1 MALAGD
7 VLRETMADHDS
18 PIQLNM
24 GGGTLAKQIVSSEQG
39 HASLPDGVVLAS
51 GVRRI
56 AAFSA
61 DVVIVTTILMVVTGG
76 RLIDAWNLTLWNSAD
91 FHFALAHALI
101 LMVAHWLYWRL
112 TGLAYSR
119 SLGQRLF
126 GLAVVAEDGSALTSD
141 MWDSRSLRKLILLI
155 PLLNIYVGLYEL
167 ARISQRH
174 THQTNVDVH
183 VGSIVAHSDSLP
195 PASRRHIR

>member
-1 MALAGD
+1 
-7 VLRETMADHDS
+7 MADHES
-18 PIQLNM
+18 PIQLNV
-24 GGGTLAKQIVSSEQG
+24 GGGTLAKQIVASEQD
-39 HASLPDGVVLAS
+39 HVTLPDGVILAS
-51 GVRRI
+51 GVRRV
-56 AAFSA
+56 AAITV
-61 DVVIVTTILMVVTGG
+61 DVVIITTILMLATGG
-76 RLIDAWNLTLWNSAD
+76 RLSDAWNLTLWGSVD

-101 LMVAHWLYWRL
+101 LLVAHWLYWRL

-126 GLAVVAEDGSALTSD
+126 GLAVVAEDGSALTSE
-141 MWDSRSLRKLILLI
+141 MWDSRSLRKLLLLI
-155 PLLNIYVGLYEL
+155 PLLNIYVGAYEL

>member
-18 PIQLNM
+18 PIQLNV
-24 GGGTLAKQIVSSEQG
+24 GGGTLAKQIVASEQG
-39 HASLPDGVVLAS
+39 HASLPDGVILAS
-51 GVRRI
+51 GVRRL
-56 AAFSA
+56 AAFTA
-61 DVVIVTTILMVVTGG
+61 DVVIVTTILMVTTGG
-76 RLIDAWNLTLWNSAD
+76 RILDAWNLTLWTSAD
-91 FHFALAHALI
+91 FHFSLAQALV

-126 GLAVVAEDGSALTSD
+126 GLAIIAEDGSALTSE
-141 MWDSRSLRKLILLI
+141 MWDSRSFRKLVLLI
-155 PLLNIYVGLYEL
+155 PLVNLYAGAYEL

-174 THQTNVDVH
+174 THQTNVDVQ

>member
-7 VLRETMADHDS
+7 GLRDTMADHDS
-18 PIQLNM
+18 PIQLNV
-24 GGGTLAKQIVSSEQG
+24 GGGTLAKQIVASEQG
-39 HASLPDGVVLAS
+39 HASLPDGVILAS
-51 GVRRI
+51 GVRRL
-56 AAFSA
+56 AAFTA
-61 DVVIVTTILMVVTGG
+61 DVVIVTTILMVATGG
-76 RLIDAWNLTLWNSAD
+76 RILDAWNLTLWTSAD
-91 FHFALAHALI
+91 FHFSLAHALV

-126 GLAVVAEDGSALTSD
+126 GLAIIAEDGSALTSE
-141 MWDSRSLRKLILLI
+141 MWDSRSFRKLVLLI
-155 PLLNIYVGLYEL
+155 PLVNLYAGAYEL

-174 THQTNVDVH
+174 THQTNVDVQ

>member
-1 MALAGD
+1 MG
-7 VLRETMADHDS
+7 DHDS
-18 PIQLNM
+18 PISIH
-24 GGGTLAKQIVSSEQG
+24 GGGTLAKAIVSQEQE
-39 HASLPDGVVLAS
+39 HWSVPDGTILSS
-51 GVRRI
+51 GSKRLV
-56 AAFSA
+56 AFVI
-61 DVVIVTTILMVVTGG
+61 DVVIVVSIL
-76 RLIDAWNLTLWNSAD
+76 NLATRGMIANALNISLWSSSD
-91 FHFALAHALI
+91 FHYAVAFAAIFLTT
-101 LMVAHWLYWRL
+101 HWLYWRL

-126 GLAVVAEDGSALTSD
+126 GLAVVAEDGSALTSE

>member
-1 MALAGD
+1 MALARD
-7 VLRETMADHDS
+7 VLRWTMADHDS
-18 PIQLNM
+18 PIQLNV
-24 GGGTLAKQIVSSEQG
+24 GGGTLAKQIVASEGG
-39 HASLPDGVVLAS
+39 HASLPDGVILAS
-51 GVRRI
+51 GVRRL
-56 AAFSA
+56 AAFTA
-61 DVVIVTTILMVVTGG
+61 DVVIVTTILMIATDG
-76 RLIDAWNLTLWNSAD
+76 RLLDAWNLILWTSSD
-91 FHFALAHALI
+91 FHFALAQALI

-126 GLAVVAEDGSALTSD
+126 GLAVVAEDGSALTSE
-141 MWDSRSLRKLILLI
+141 MWDSRSFRKLLLLI
-155 PLLNIYVGLYEL
+155 PLLNIYVGAYEL

-174 THQTNVDVH
+174 THQSNVDLH

>member
-1 MALAGD
+1 
-7 VLRETMADHDS
+7 MADHDS
-18 PIQLNM
+18 PIQLNV
-24 GGGTLAKQIVSSEQG
+24 GGGTLAKQIVASEGG
-39 HASLPDGVVLAS
+39 HASLPDGVILAS
-51 GVRRI
+51 GVRRL
-56 AAFSA
+56 AAFTA

-76 RLIDAWNLTLWNSAD
+76 RLLDAWNLTLWASSD
-91 FHFALAHALI
+91 FHFALAQALI

-126 GLAVVAEDGSALTSD
+126 GLAIVAEDGSALASD
-141 MWDSRSLRKLILLI
+141 MWDSRSFRKLLLLI
-155 PLLNIYVGLYEL
+155 PLLIIYVGAYEL

-174 THQTNVDVH
+174 THQSNVDLY

>member
-7 VLRETMADHDS
+7 VLRETMADHES
-18 PIQLNM
+18 PIQLNV
-24 GGGTLAKQIVSSEQG
+24 GGGTLAKQIVASEQD
-39 HASLPDGVVLAS
+39 HVTLPDGVILAS
-51 GVRRI
+51 GVRRVV
-56 AAFSA
+56 AFTV
-61 DVVIVTTILMVVTGG
+61 DVVIITTILMIATGG
-76 RLIDAWNLTLWNSAD
+76 RLIDAWNLTLWGSVD

-101 LMVAHWLYWRL
+101 LLVAHWLYWRL

-126 GLAVVAEDGSALTSD
+126 GLAVVAEDGSALTSE
-141 MWDSRSLRKLILLI
+141 MWDSRSLRKLLLLI
-155 PLLNIYVGLYEL
+155 PLLNIYVGAYEL

>member
-1 MALAGD
+1 M
-7 VLRETMADHDS
+7 TDHDS
-18 PIQLNM
+18 PIQLNV
-24 GGGTLAKQIVSSEQG
+24 GGGTLAKQIVASEGG
-39 HASLPDGVVLAS
+39 HASLPDGVILAS
-51 GVRRI
+51 GVRRL
-56 AAFSA
+56 AAFTA
-61 DVVIVTTILMVVTGG
+61 DVVIVTTILMVATGG
-76 RLIDAWNLTLWNSAD
+76 RLLDAWNLTLWASSD
-91 FHFALAHALI
+91 FHFALAQALI

-126 GLAVVAEDGSALTSD
+126 GLAIVAEDGSALTSE
-141 MWDSRSLRKLILLI
+141 MWDSRSFRKLLLLI
-155 PLLNIYVGLYEL
+155 PLLNIYVGAYEL

-174 THQTNVDVH
+174 THQSNVDLH

>member
-18 PIQLNM
+18 PIQLNV

-39 HASLPDGVVLAS
+39 HASLPDGVILAS
-51 GVRRI
+51 GVRRM
-56 AAFSA
+56 AAFTA
-61 DVVIVTTILMVVTGG
+61 DVVIVTTILMVATGG
-76 RLIDAWNLTLWNSAD
+76 RLLDAWNLTLWGSAD

-126 GLAVVAEDGSALTSD
+126 GLAVIAEDGSALTSE
-141 MWDSRSLRKLILLI
+141 MWDSRSMRKLVLLI
-155 PLLNIYVGLYEL
+155 PLLNLYVGAYEL

-174 THQTNVDVH
+174 
-183 VGSIVAHSDSLP
+183 P
-195 PASRRHIR
+195 PNQRRCSCRLNRRPLRLASSCQ

>member
-1 MALAGD
+1 
-7 VLRETMADHDS
+7 MADHDS

-24 GGGTLAKQIVSSEQG
+24 GGGTLAKQIVASEQG
-39 HASLPDGVVLAS
+39 HASLPDGVILAS
-51 GVRRI
+51 GVRRL
-56 AAFSA
+56 AAFTA
-61 DVVIVTTILMVVTGG
+61 DVVIVTTILMVATGG
-76 RLIDAWNLTLWNSAD
+76 RILDAWNLTLWTSAD
-91 FHFALAHALI
+91 FHFSLAHALV

-126 GLAVVAEDGSALTSD
+126 GLAIIAEDGSALTSK
-141 MWDSRSLRKLILLI
+141 MWDSRSFRKLVLLI
-155 PLLNIYVGLYEL
+155 PLVNLYAGAYEL

-183 VGSIVAHSDSLP
+183 VGSIVALSDSLP

>member
-1 MALAGD
+1 
-7 VLRETMADHDS
+7 MADHES
-18 PIQLNM
+18 TIQLNV
-24 GGGTLAKQIVSSEQG
+24 GGGTLAKQIVASEQD
-39 HASLPDGVVLAS
+39 HVTLPDGVILAS
-51 GVRRI
+51 GVRRV
-56 AAFSA
+56 AAFTV
-61 DVVIVTTILMVVTGG
+61 DVVIITTVLMVATGG
-76 RLIDAWNLTLWNSAD
+76 RLIDAWNLALWNSAD
-91 FHFALAHALI
+91 FHFALAHALV

-126 GLAVVAEDGSALTSD
+126 GLAVVAEDGSALTSE
-141 MWDSRSLRKLILLI
+141 MWDSRSLRKLFLLV
-155 PLLNIYVGLYEL
+155 PLLNIYVGAYEL

-174 THQTNVDVH
+174 THQTNVDVQ

>member
-1 MALAGD
+1 
-7 VLRETMADHDS
+7 MADHDS
-18 PIQLNM
+18 PIQLNV
-24 GGGTLAKQIVSSEQG
+24 GGGTLAKQIVASEGG
-39 HASLPDGVVLAS
+39 HASLPDGVILAS
-51 GVRRI
+51 GVRRL
-56 AAFSA
+56 AAFTA
-61 DVVIVTTILMVVTGG
+61 DVVIVTTILMIATDG
-76 RLIDAWNLTLWNSAD
+76 RLLDAWNLILWTSSD
-91 FHFALAHALI
+91 FHFALAQALI

-126 GLAVVAEDGSALTSD
+126 GLAIVAEDGSALTSD
-141 MWDSRSLRKLILLI
+141 MWDSRSFRKLLLLI
-155 PLLNIYVGLYEL
+155 PLLNIYVGAYEL

-174 THQTNVDVH
+174 THQSNVDLH

>member
-1 MALAGD
+1 
-7 VLRETMADHDS
+7 MADHES
-18 PIQLNM
+18 PIQLNV
-24 GGGTLAKQIVSSEQG
+24 GGGTLAKQIVASEQD
-39 HASLPDGVVLAS
+39 HVNLPDGVILAS
-51 GVRRI
+51 GVRRV
-56 AAFSA
+56 AAFTV
-61 DVVIVTTILMVVTGG
+61 DVVIITTVLMVATGG
-76 RLIDAWNLTLWNSAD
+76 RLIDAWNLALWNSAD
-91 FHFALAHALI
+91 FHFALAHALV

-126 GLAVVAEDGSALTSD
+126 GLAVVAEDGSALTSE
-141 MWDSRSLRKLILLI
+141 MWDSRSLRKLFLLV
-155 PLLNIYVGLYEL
+155 PLLNIYVGAYEL

-174 THQTNVDVH
+174 THQTNVDVQ

>member
-7 VLRETMADHDS
+7 VLRETMADHES
-18 PIQLNM
+18 PIQLNV
-24 GGGTLAKQIVSSEQG
+24 GGGTLAKQIVASEQD
-39 HASLPDGVVLAS
+39 HVTLPDGVILAS
-51 GVRRI
+51 GVRRV
-56 AAFSA
+56 AAFTV
-61 DVVIVTTILMVVTGG
+61 DVVIITTILMLATGG
-76 RLIDAWNLTLWNSAD
+76 RLIDAWNLTLWGSVD

-101 LMVAHWLYWRL
+101 LLVAHWLYWRL

-126 GLAVVAEDGSALTSD
+126 GLAVIAEDGSALTSE
-141 MWDSRSLRKLILLI
+141 MWDSRSLRKLLLLI
-155 PLLNIYVGLYEL
+155 PLLNIYVGAYEL

>member
-1 MALAGD
+1 
-7 VLRETMADHDS
+7 MADHDS
-18 PIQLNM
+18 PIQLNV
-24 GGGTLAKQIVSSEQG
+24 GGGTLAKQIVASEQG
-39 HASLPDGVVLAS
+39 HASLPDGVILAS
-51 GVRRI
+51 GVRRL
-56 AAFSA
+56 AAFTA
-61 DVVIVTTILMVVTGG
+61 DVVIVTTILMVTTGG
-76 RLIDAWNLTLWNSAD
+76 RILDAWNLTLWTSAD
-91 FHFALAHALI
+91 FHFSLAQALV

-126 GLAVVAEDGSALTSD
+126 GLAIIAEDGSALTSE
-141 MWDSRSLRKLILLI
+141 MWDSRSFRKLVLLI
-155 PLLNIYVGLYEL
+155 PLVNLYAGAYEL

-174 THQTNVDVH
+174 THQTNVDVQ

>member
-18 PIQLNM
+18 PIQLNV

-39 HASLPDGVVLAS
+39 HASLPDGVILAS
-51 GVRRI
+51 GVRRV
-56 AAFSA
+56 AAFTA

-76 RLIDAWNLTLWNSAD
+76 RILNAWNLTLWGSID
-91 FHFALAHALI
+91 FHYALAHALV

-126 GLAVVAEDGSALTSD
+126 NLAIVAEDGSALTSQ
-141 MWDSRSLRKLILLI
+141 MWDSRSFRKLVLLI
-155 PLLNIYVGLYEL
+155 PLVNLYVGAYEL

>member
-1 MALAGD
+1 
-7 VLRETMADHDS
+7 MADHDS
-18 PIQLNM
+18 PIQLNV
-24 GGGTLAKQIVSSEQG
+24 GGGTLAKQIVASEGG
-39 HASLPDGVVLAS
+39 HASLPDGVILAS
-51 GVRRI
+51 GVRRL
-56 AAFSA
+56 AAFTA
-61 DVVIVTTILMVVTGG
+61 DVVIVTTILMVATGG
-76 RLIDAWNLTLWNSAD
+76 RLLDAWNLTLWASSD
-91 FHFALAHALI
+91 FHFALAQALI

-126 GLAVVAEDGSALTSD
+126 GLAIVAEDGSALTSD
-141 MWDSRSLRKLILLI
+141 MWDSRSFRKLLLLI
-155 PLLNIYVGLYEL
+155 PLLNIYVGAYEL

-174 THQTNVDVH
+174 THQSNVDLY

>member
-18 PIQLNM
+18 PIQLNI

-51 GVRRI
+51 GVRRV

-101 LMVAHWLYWRL
+101 LMVAHWLYL
-112 TGLAYSR
+112 
-119 SLGQRLF
+119 SL
-126 GLAVVAEDGSALTSD
+126 
-141 MWDSRSLRKLILLI
+141 I
-155 PLLNIYVGLYEL
+155 
-167 ARISQRH
+167 
-174 THQTNVDVH
+174 
-183 VGSIVAHSDSLP
+183 
-195 PASRRHIR
+195 HI

>member
-1 MALAGD
+1 
-7 VLRETMADHDS
+7 MADHES
-18 PIQLNM
+18 PIQLNV
-24 GGGTLAKQIVSSEQG
+24 GGGTLAKQIVASEQD
-39 HASLPDGVVLAS
+39 HVTLPDGVILAS
-51 GVRRI
+51 GVRRV
-56 AAFSA
+56 AAFTV
-61 DVVIVTTILMVVTGG
+61 DVVIITTILMLATGG
-76 RLIDAWNLTLWNSAD
+76 RLIDAWNLTLWGSVD

-101 LMVAHWLYWRL
+101 LLVAHWLYWRL

-126 GLAVVAEDGSALTSD
+126 GLAVIAEDGSALTSE
-141 MWDSRSLRKLILLI
+141 MWDSRSLRKLLLLI
-155 PLLNIYVGLYEL
+155 PLLNIYVGAYEL

>member
-1 MALAGD
+1 
-7 VLRETMADHDS
+7 MADHDS
-18 PIQLNM
+18 PIQLNV
-24 GGGTLAKQIVSSEQG
+24 GGGTLAKQIVASEGG
-39 HASLPDGVVLAS
+39 HASLPDGVILAS
-51 GVRRI
+51 GVRRL
-56 AAFSA
+56 AAFTA
-61 DVVIVTTILMVVTGG
+61 DVVIVTTILMIATDG
-76 RLIDAWNLTLWNSAD
+76 RLLDAWNLILWTSSD
-91 FHFALAHALI
+91 FHFALAQALI

-126 GLAVVAEDGSALTSD
+126 GLAVVAEDGSALTSE
-141 MWDSRSLRKLILLI
+141 MWDSRSFRKLLLLI
-155 PLLNIYVGLYEL
+155 PLLNIYVGAYEL

-174 THQTNVDVH
+174 THQSNVDLH

>member
-1 MALAGD
+1 
-7 VLRETMADHDS
+7 MADHES
-18 PIQLNM
+18 PIQLNV
-24 GGGTLAKQIVSSEQG
+24 GGGTLAKQIVASEQD
-39 HASLPDGVVLAS
+39 HVTLPDGVILAS
-51 GVRRI
+51 GVRRVV
-56 AAFSA
+56 AFTV
-61 DVVIVTTILMVVTGG
+61 DVVIITTILMIATGG
-76 RLIDAWNLTLWNSAD
+76 RLIDAWNLTLWGSVD

-101 LMVAHWLYWRL
+101 LLVAHWLYWRL

-126 GLAVVAEDGSALTSD
+126 GLAVIAEDGSALTSE
-141 MWDSRSLRKLILLI
+141 MWDSRSLRKLLLLI
-155 PLLNIYVGLYEL
+155 PLLNIYVGAYEL